1 MGPLT
6 APKGGEIRDDGKP
19 PSGEGVVAGE
29 TDFAAVFVGDHPP
42 CRARQQLQGALQA
55 LRAVRYWLSGNGSP

>member
-1 MGPLT
+1 MT
-6 APKGGEIRDDGKP
+6 VNHRR
-19 PSGEGVVAGE
+19 GEGVVAGE

-55 LRAVRYWLSGNGSP
+55 LRAGTVLAKW